1 MKNDYL
7 WDKKGND
14 AEVERLENALQ
25 AFRYQPTAPPIFP
38 QKVLQIEEKP
48 KFNFFSNIFRFAFT
62 GAASLAILIISLGL
76 WISFSTNKTV
86 EVGEINSPLVEPI
99 NVEAQTKVDKQI
111 QPPKDQIDITKQAEP
126 QMIKA
131 KLNREPKPI
140 KTVFRPKTQ
149 RAKTDKLEQ
158 LTVEEKEA
166 YNQLIL
172 ALSITGS
179 RLKEVNDKANGI
191 IKTATAVK

>member
-14 AEVERLENALQ
+14 AEIERLENALQ
-25 AFRYQPTAPPIFP
+25 AFRYQPTAPPIIS
-38 QKVLQIEEKP
+38 QKVLEIEEKP
-48 KFNFFSNIFRFAFT
+48 KFNFFSNIFRFAFA

-86 EVGEINSPLVEPI
+86 EVGEINSPLVEPT
-99 NVEAQTKVDKQI
+99 NVETQTNVNTKI
-111 QPPKDQIDITKQAEP
+111 QLLKDEIDIKKQVEP

-131 KLNREPKPI
+131 KLDRVPKLT
-140 KTVFRPKTQ
+140 KTVFQTKVVKVKTN
-149 RAKTDKLEQ
+149 KSDKLTE
-158 LTVEEKEA
+158 EEKDA